1 MNQNLII
8 FFGYRVDES
17 YSFQYC
23 DVDRISKMFEHF
35 YPNADIA
42 QRNMLLDK
50 IERNKTMLEKD
61 PISPIELQRHFFKY
75 SEKSSDAIENLH
87 ILRKYLKFDAKLK

>member
-8 FFGYRVDES
+8 FFGYRVDGI

-23 DVDRISKMFEHF
+23 DVDRISKMFDNF

-50 IERNKTMLEKD
+50 IRINKSMLEKD
-61 PISPIELQRHFFKY
+61 PIAPIELQRHFFKY
-75 SEKSSDAIENLH
+75 SEKPSDAIENLN
-87 ILRKYLKFDAKLK
+87 ILRNYLKIDG